1 MAITIILKDD
11 LMQNRSRIT
20 TQTNNKCLNG
30 DTIENTSFHICV
42 SQNCDMI
49 GNWTLMNDSCE
60 LWME

>member
-49 GNWTLMNDSCE
+49 GN
-60 LWME
+60 